1 MCTTTS
7 CRKLKKQ
14 LPHCLQRQQARRHT
28 SRGHCRGCLSENG
41 PVLTSFLKRN
51 TNINAQTVPSLVP
64 RKANK
69 ERIPCYSHQILN
81 RDVKELCKSQGMTH
95 DKNVFLSCLSKIIKN
110 KFVAVIMVLSW
121 TFKDKH

>member
-1 MCTTTS
+1 MS
-7 CRKLKKQ
+7 ERKW
-14 LPHCLQRQQARRHT
+14 A
-28 SRGHCRGCLSENG
+28 GADFLSEE
-41 PVLTSFLKRN
+41 KYKH
-51 TNINAQTVPSLVP
+51 INAQTVPSPVP

-81 RDVKELCKSQGMTH
+81 REVKEVRKSQAMTH